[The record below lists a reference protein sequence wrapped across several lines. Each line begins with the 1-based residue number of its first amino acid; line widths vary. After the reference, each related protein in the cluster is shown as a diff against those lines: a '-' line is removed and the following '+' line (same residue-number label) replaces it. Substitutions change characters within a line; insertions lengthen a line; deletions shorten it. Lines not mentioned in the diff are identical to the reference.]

1 MMFSR
6 TKTFVLK
13 TKFFFAFGLGMLE
26 GVSEESRSGKGESHS
41 HPYHVDIQV
50 GSCIC
55 LNVFMLN
62 HCMCT

>member
-1 MMFSR
+1 MRARDM
-6 TKTFVLK
+6 
-13 TKFFFAFGLGMLE
+13 
-26 GVSEESRSGKGESHS
+26 GVGGSHS

-55 LNVFMLN
+55 LNVFVWN